1 MTEQREAA
9 KAAFLAANG
18 FGDVRRSPLP
28 QDASTRSYERLYRPN
43 GDTLIFMDQPP
54 ALESV
59 PCPPDA
65 TPQERAALGFNALYR
80 LAAGRVDA
88 FLACAGWLCGQGL
101 SAPRVIAADAAQG
114 LAVLEDLGTAMYATV
129 LEGGGDEALLYDAA
143 IDALLRLHAAAPPP
157 VLEGNGARWPL
168 LAYDAV
174 ALKFGHDLF
183 VDWFPKY
190 RPEVAF
196 DAEAHASYDSAWRGV
211 RARGEAGASVF
222 CHRDYHAENLI
233 WLEGREGPARVGM
246 IDFQDALL
254 AHPVWDLS
262 MLLHDARRQITP
274 EIEQRCLARYL
285 AARPELDRAR
295 FIDDFKALGALNVI
309 RIIGIFS
316 RLVTRDGKPKYRAFM
331 PRLWAYLD
339 RCLDTPALVDVRAW
353 LYAHVPAE
361 ARR

>member
-1 MTEQREAA
+1 MRTDREAA
-9 KAAFLAANG
+9 KAAFLEANG
-18 FGDVRRSPLP
+18 LGDVSRSPLP
-28 QDASTRSYERLYRPN
+28 QDASTRAYERLVRPN

-65 TPQERAALGFNALYR
+65 SPEQRAALGFNALYR

-88 FLACAGWLCGQGL
+88 FLACAGWLCDQGL

-129 LEGGGDEALLYDAA
+129 LADGGDEALLYDTA
-143 IDALLRLHAAAPPP
+143 IDALLHLHAVAPPA
-157 VLEGNGARWPL
+157 VLEGHGARWPL
-168 LAYDAV
+168 LSYDGV

-183 VDWFPKY
+183 VDWFPKLK
-190 RPEVAF
+190 PQVAF
-196 DAEAHASYDSAWRGV
+196 DDAARESYDDAWARV

-233 WLEGREGPARVGM
+233 WLEDREGPRRVGM

-262 MLLHDARRQITP
+262 MLLHDARRQISP
-274 EIEQRCLARYL
+274 QIEERSLARYL
-285 AARPELDRAR
+285 AARPQLDAER
-295 FIDDFKALGALNVI
+295 FIDDYKSLGALNVI

-316 RLVTRDGKPKYRAFM
+316 RLVTRDGKPKYLAFM
-331 PRLWAYLD
+331 PRLWGYLD
-339 RCLDTPALVDVRAW
+339 RCLDASALAEVRAW
-353 LYAHVPAE
+353 LDAHVPPE
-361 ARR
+361 LRH